1 MKSPFSACRHCFAV
15 LLAALCLLSACTRN
29 IARVE
34 EKEEN
39 HPRYRE
45 GKAKMQQLDFDG
57 AIKVFESL
65 LREQPGMVRPHLELG
80 VLYDERKKD
89 YVRAIYHYQTYLELR
104 PDTDKRKWLEQA
116 VNHAKMSFV
125 ATFPMSPPAARQME
139 ANLSELEALRVQN
152 GRLLDTI
159 RHYQGLAG
167 ATPPA
172 PGPAPVRTPDNA
184 RSSSAPVQLPSAAP
198 GPAIPPAPP
207 GSYVVQ
213 SGDTLG
219 KIAIKV
225 YGDSSKWN
233 LIYEAN
239 KATIPNKTRLQI
251 GQPLIIPN

>member
-1 MKSPFSACRHCFAV
+1 MKSPLPALRHWLAP
-15 LLAALCLLSACTRN
+15 LLACACLLNACTRN
-29 IARVE
+29 VARVE

-45 GKAKMQQLDFDG
+45 GKAKMQQLDFNG
-57 AIKVFESL
+57 AIKVFEAL
-65 LREQPGMVRPHLELG
+65 LREEPEMVRPHLALG

-116 VNHAKMSFV
+116 INHAKMSFV

-152 GRLLDTI
+152 SRLLDTI

-167 ATPPA
+167 TAV
-172 PGPAPVRTPDNA
+172 APVPARGANAART
-184 RSSSAPVQLPSAAP
+184 APPPVPPHSAAP
-198 GPAIPPAPP
+198 GPALPLPPAD
-207 GSYVVQ
+207 SYVVQ

-219 KIAIKV
+219 KIAMKV

-233 LIYEAN
+233 VIYEAN
-239 KATIPNKTRLQI
+239 KANIPNKTRLQI
-251 GQPLIIPN
+251 GQPLVIPH

>member
-1 MKSPFSACRHCFAV
+1 MNSLFSARCHWFAP
-15 LLAALCLLSACTRN
+15 LLACVCLLSACTRN
-29 IARVE
+29 VARVE

-65 LREQPGMVRPHLELG
+65 LREEPAMVRPHLALG

-89 YVRAIYHYQTYLELR
+89 YVRAIYHYQAYLDLR

-116 VNHAKMSFV
+116 INHAKMSFV

-152 GRLLDTI
+152 SRLLDTI

-167 ATPPA
+167 AAAPPPPA
-172 PGPAPVRTPDNA
+172 PAQSTNTVRASTNV
-184 RSSSAPVQLPSAAP
+184 VQPHSAAS
-198 GPAIPPAPP
+198 AATTPPSPP

-219 KIAIKV
+219 KIAMKV

-233 LIYEAN
+233 IIYEAN

-251 GQPLIIPN
+251 GQPLVIPH